1 MLTRSFS
8 HLPFIG
14 AEKITF
20 PLKRFTD
27 ISNYRVASIL
37 KMLPKFD
44 DNCRAK
50 SVIPWERIDS
60 QFIDGTV
67 NKHISN
73 NFRILV
79 NLCSCFLKFKKN
91 IIQKCK

>member
-1 MLTRSFS
+1 
-8 HLPFIG
+8 
-14 AEKITF
+14 
-20 PLKRFTD
+20 
-27 ISNYRVASIL
+27 
-37 KMLPKFD
+37 MLPKFD

-79 NLCSCFLKFKKN
+79 NLCSCFLKFKKK
-91 IIQKCK
+91 II